1 MGRSHHEMHEQL
13 LPFETPALTAG
24 AWQDA
29 LSDLLEQ
36 PCQVVYGR
44 SRSTPVQV
52 QRPAGGPTRIRLH
65 RFFEAAPGPVVEA
78 LGRWIHVG
86 RRARSASRLL
96 DDWIAGEL
104 ANLPRPDASRLTPRG
119 LVYDLGRML
128 EPIVSTYVP
137 ELQDSPPGV
146 TWGPRRRSRGRRSLH
161 LGSYDPQ
168 TGIVRIHPVLD
179 HRSVPEFFVRFI
191 VFHEL
196 LHAAIPTGPRP
207 GSRHH
212 PPRFLARER
221 AHPDY
226 FAATDFEEQRLD
238 SLIRR
243 ARRGYKP
250 TTPPS

>member
-1 MGRSHHEMHEQL
+1 MGRSHHDMHEQL
-13 LPFETPALTAG
+13 LPFETPALSTT

-29 LSDLLEQ
+29 LSDRLQQ

-52 QRPAGGPTRIRLH
+52 HRQPGGPTRVRLH
-65 RFFEAAPGPVVEA
+65 RFFETAPGPVVEA

-96 DDWIAGEL
+96 DDWIAAEL
-104 ANLPRPDASRLTPRG
+104 ANLPRPDVSRLTTRG
-119 LVYDLGRML
+119 QVYDLGSML
-128 EPIVSTYVP
+128 GSIVAEYVP
-137 ELQDSPPGV
+137 ELLESPPDV
-146 TWGPRRRSRGRRSLH
+146 TWGPRRRSKSRRSLH

-168 TGIVRIHPVLD
+168 TRIVRIHPVLD

-191 VFHEL
+191 LFHEL
-196 LHAAIPTGPRP
+196 LHAAIPTGSRP

-212 PPRFLARER
+212 PPQFQARER
-221 AHPDY
+221 AHPDCA
-226 FAATDFEEQRLD
+226 AATRFEEEHLD
-238 SLIRR
+238 RLIRR

-250 TTPPS
+250 TPSPI